1 MKRRQCT
8 VMRVGGWGLGAGG
21 WGLKAEEGASSGGVA
36 QGAASCLAKT
46 TTQPHRRVDRL

>member
-8 VMRVGGWGLGAGG
+8 VMRVGG